1 MAKENIMSDKD
12 NSVIDDKTKDSIPP
26 IETVA
31 RKAYEEVSIDMH
43 KYKAKNKQLDLELS
57 EYKAKVKSIEES
69 KLKEQSQWQELY
81 EREKTRSTE
90 LEGNLNKEKDLFM
103 RSVKLSALKSELGDV
118 KDVYLRHANVDE
130 IVVNDDGT
138 LGSESVKS
146 VANIFRQEYP
156 EVLPNK
162 SNLNIT
168 SNIPGNF
175 NQSIDKPLS
184 DMTYEQKLDMLKK
197 LKGE

>member
-1 MAKENIMSDKD
+1 MSDKD